1 MKDHGGWTFGTVP
14 AVRPTFTVDKA
25 QIIEPLRSEVLVNSV
40 DASVVESLE
49 RHVVGREYRLR
60 RSAADTVD
68 HRA

>member
-1 MKDHGGWTFGTVP
+1 MVP

-25 QIIEPLRSEVLVNSV
+25 EIIEPLRSEVLVNSV

-49 RHVVGREYRLR
+49 RHVVGREHRLR